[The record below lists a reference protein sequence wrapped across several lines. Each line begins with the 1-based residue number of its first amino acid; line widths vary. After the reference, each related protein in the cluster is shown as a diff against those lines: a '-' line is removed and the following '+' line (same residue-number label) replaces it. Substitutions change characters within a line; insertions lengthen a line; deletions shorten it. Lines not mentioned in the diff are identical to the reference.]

1 MPPKKPKPVQA
12 KGTEAEVLIEEYLI
26 SQYKPFAINDIV
38 QNLHNKVAKTVA
50 IKALE
55 SLSNSGKITTK
66 SFGKVVIY
74 ACNEQKLSL
83 PEGIDPSQYT
93 IETLSQ
99 LRTELIEIERD
110 RENASEALNKI
121 MAEPSNEQLMDVI
134 EENKLALQVLKDNIL
149 QLQTNWVPT
158 DEIIIHR
165 LMDSELKLAKELKTR
180 SKMMKILIA
189 LIKDT
194 VRPTNMPE
202 FLVSISRKMYH
213 KLQPIL
219 SQILFY

>member
-55 SLSNSGKITTK
+55 NLSTSGRVTTK
-66 SFGKVVIY
+66 LFGKVVIY

-93 IETLSQ
+93 METLSQ
-99 LRTELIEIERD
+99 LRTEQIEIEKD
-110 RENASEALNKI
+110 RENALDTYNKV
-121 MAEPSNEQLMDVI
+121 MNEPSNEQLKDVI
-134 EENKLALQVLKDNIL
+134 GENRLTLQALKDSIL

-158 DEIIIHR
+158 DEIVIHN
-165 LMDSELKLAKELKTR
+165 LMDSELKLCKELKTR
-180 SKMMKILIA
+180 TKMMKTLIA

-194 VRPTNMPE
+194 VRPTNMAE
-202 FLVSISRKMYH
+202 FLVSISRPTTIT
-213 KLQPIL
+213 LRISL
-219 SQILFY
+219 LLIN

>member
-12 KGTEAEVLIEEYLI
+12 KGTEAEDLIEEYLI

-55 SLSNSGKITTK
+55 NLSTSGRVTTK
-66 SFGKVVIY
+66 FFGKVVIY

-83 PEGIDPSQYT
+83 PEEIDPSQYT
-93 IETLSQ
+93 METLSQ
-99 LRTELIEIERD
+99 LRAELIEIEKD
-110 RENASEALNKI
+110 RENTLEAYKKVMN
-121 MAEPSNEQLMDVI
+121 EPSNEQLKDVI
-134 EENKLALQVLKDNIL
+134 GENRMTLQALKDSIL

-158 DEIIIHR
+158 DEIVIHN
-165 LMDSELKLAKELKTR
+165 LMDSELKLCKELKIR
-180 SKMMKILIA
+180 AKMMKTLIA

-194 VRPTNMPE
+194 VRPTNMAE
-202 FLVSISRKMYH
+202 FLVSISRATTITLKIS
-213 KLQPIL
+213 LL
-219 SQILFY
+219 LTN